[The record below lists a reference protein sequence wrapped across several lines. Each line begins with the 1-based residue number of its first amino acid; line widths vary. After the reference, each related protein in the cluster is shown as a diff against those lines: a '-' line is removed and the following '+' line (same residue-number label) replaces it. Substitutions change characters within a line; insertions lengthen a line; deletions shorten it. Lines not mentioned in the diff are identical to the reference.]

1 MEDFLKKIN
10 IKMKQRRMV
19 FGTIIKKMFINIK
32 IIITEEKYHNQ
43 AMIKKNQYT
52 MIQLMTSK
60 KIRKIPMKK
69 QVILRM
75 ITKINKYQI
84 QMNRTKERC

>member
-1 MEDFLKKIN
+1 
-10 IKMKQRRMV
+10 MKQRRMV

-60 KIRKIPMKK
+60 IIRKIPMKK
-69 QVILRM
+69 
-75 ITKINKYQI
+75 
-84 QMNRTKERC
+84 

>member
-32 IIITEEKYHNQ
+32 IIIKEEKYHNQ

-60 KIRKIPMKK
+60 IIRKIPMKK